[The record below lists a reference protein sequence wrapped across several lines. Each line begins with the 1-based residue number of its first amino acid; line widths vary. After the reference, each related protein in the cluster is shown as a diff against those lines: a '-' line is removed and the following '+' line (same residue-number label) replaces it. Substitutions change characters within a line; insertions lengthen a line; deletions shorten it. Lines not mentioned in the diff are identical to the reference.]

1 MRDDRVLVYTALRI
15 ESACLPPSLR
25 NSARVIRSGM
35 GRRRAQIAA
44 ARGLAVDQAR
54 GVAIAGLCAGT
65 GADVRTGDVL
75 LASELRRPDGVR
87 VHAAGSR
94 ALAAALRRRG
104 LRARPATLASVERI
118 AGPSERAYLAAEGVD
133 GVDMESAW
141 LADAA
146 NGRPLVVLRVVVEE
160 QSGETIHPR
169 TLADGARALVAL
181 RRAAPVL
188 EEWRNALRPRRVL
201 LAEPRSFCA
210 GVERAIEIVEL
221 ALAQRGA
228 PVYVRKQ
235 IVHNHHVVAD
245 LERRGA
251 IFVDELDQI
260 PNGAT
265 TVFSAHGV
273 SPAVRAEAA
282 ERRLDVIDATCPLVS
297 KVHAEARRFAAA
309 GNAVILVGH
318 DGHEEIEGT
327 RGEAPEAT
335 LLVQNVRDAE
345 RVTPPDAGR
354 VTYLTQTTL
363 AVDETEEIVQ
373 TLRARFPALRGPASD
388 DICYATTN
396 RQAAV
401 REVARESDVVLVVGS
416 RSSSNSLRL
425 VEVAERENTPA
436 YLIDDEQDIDLR
448 WIADATTIGLSAGA
462 SAPEPLVSSVIE
474 TLQALGGADV
484 EDRRTTTES
493 LRFRL
498 PKEVRG

>member
-1 MRDDRVLVYTALRI
+1 MNADRLLVYTPMRI

-25 NSARVIRSGM
+25 RSARVIRSGM
-35 GRRRAQIAA
+35 GRRHAQIAA
-44 ARGLAVDQAR
+44 ARGLAVDHAR
-54 GVAIAGLCAGT
+54 GVAVAGLCAAT
-65 GADVRTGDVL
+65 APDVRTGDVL

-87 VHAAGSR
+87 VRAAGSR

-104 LRARPATLASVERI
+104 LRARPATIASVDRV
-118 AGPSERAYLAAEGVD
+118 AGPSERTYLASEGVD

-146 NGRPLVVLRVVVEE
+146 DGRPLVVLRVVVEE

-169 TLADGARALVAL
+169 TLAAGARALVAL

-188 EEWRNALRPRRVL
+188 EEWRNALRERRVL

-235 IVHNHHVVAD
+235 IVHNHHVVTD

-251 IFVDELDQI
+251 IFVDELDEV
-260 PNGAT
+260 PDGAT

-273 SPAVRAEAA
+273 SPAVRAEAV
-282 ERRLDVIDATCPLVS
+282 ERRLDVIDATCPLVA

-309 GNAVILVGH
+309 GNTVILIGH

-327 RGEAPEAT
+327 RGEAPEST
-335 LLVQNVRDAE
+335 LLVQDVRDAE
-345 RVTPPDAGR
+345 RIRPPDAAR

-396 RQAAV
+396 RQDAV
-401 REVARESDVVLVVGS
+401 REIARESDVVLVVGS
-416 RSSSNSLRL
+416 RNSSNSLRL

-436 YLIDDEQDIDLR
+436 YLIDDEGDIDLR
-448 WIADATTIGLSAGA
+448 WITNATTIGLSAGA
-462 SAPEPLVSSVIE
+462 SAPEPLVTSVIE
-474 TLQALGGADV
+474 TLEALGGAEV
-484 EDRRTTTES
+484 EHRKTTTET